1 MKDVGWGE
9 QGRGLWEIVGRQFSE
24 RGNRSDP
31 ICKGTMAGAEI
42 RKGDEGSGPEGSA
55 ENLDFV
61 LVSHHHETSQH

>member
-42 RKGDEGSGPEGSA
+42 RKGDEGSGP
-55 ENLDFV
+55 
-61 LVSHHHETSQH
+61 